1 MAQKIFNLGRVLG
14 YSTYELYVKQT
25 LNNNETPMSE
35 AAWITCQ
42 QGQQASMIVH
52 ITPYTWSSQA
62 IGYQSVAVSLPA
74 NSLLR
79 PYTALTACLSPY
91 TVSQYSGNWAVNASV
106 PSNNDLQD
114 LDERI
119 LSYSLLSDAYMTYV
133 SATNQWVVYFNTRVP
148 GIKFANAKPFD
159 LLISGFRYKDSINL
173 KAASTNPENG
183 DFLGPTVGASRYPII
198 FTGAT
203 NTPSINT
210 VIYQNKIVGADVALG
225 AETSLGPGLITI
237 PADGMLLRIRS
248 DTPSQQTVTISYLPQ
263 SASALSKTKTF
274 TTNMKDEAIFVKFET
289 TPVSLGTMKVG
300 TSDSSDVKYNYII
313 GY

>member
-1 MAQKIFNLGRVLG
+1 MTQKIFNLGRVLG
-14 YSTYELYVKQT
+14 YSTYELYVRQA

-62 IGYQSVAVSLPA
+62 SGYQSVADSLPA

-91 TVSQYSGNWAVNASV
+91 TVSQYSGRWAVNAAV
-106 PSNNDLQD
+106 PSSNDLDD

-119 LSYSLLSDAYMTYV
+119 LSYSLISDAYMTYV
-133 SATNQWVVYFNTRVP
+133 SATNQWVIYFNTRVP

-173 KAASTNPENG
+173 NPTSTNPENG

-203 NTPSINT
+203 NTPNINT
-210 VIYQNKIVGADVALG
+210 VIYQNKLIGVDVALG
-225 AETSLGPGLITI
+225 AENSFGLVTI
-237 PADGMLLRIRS
+237 PADGMLLRIKS

-263 SASALSKTKTF
+263 SAGALLKTKIF
-274 TTNMKDEAIFVKFET
+274 TTNMKDEAIFVKFES
-289 TPVSLGTMKVG
+289 TPISLGSIKVG
-300 TSDSSDVKYNYII
+300 TTDSSNVKYNYVI